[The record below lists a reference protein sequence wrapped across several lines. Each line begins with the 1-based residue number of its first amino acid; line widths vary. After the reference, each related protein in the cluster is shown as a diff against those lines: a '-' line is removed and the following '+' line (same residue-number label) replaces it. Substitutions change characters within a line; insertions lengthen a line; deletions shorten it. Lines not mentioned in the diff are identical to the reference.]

1 MRRNTKILI
10 FSLFIS
16 SLAYGGMK
24 DDITFLNELYRQE
37 RYEMA
42 IQESKKFLTIY
53 PDSKY
58 NKDLCKRIG
67 IISYLNGNYNDS
79 KIYFE
84 KYITDYKLKKSEKD
98 EAYSYFYRISLL
110 EKDKTKASY
119 YKKILQQNNEINE
132 MTDYES
138 GILLLNNGR
147 NEEALSHF
155 NEAISLKGKNLMNC
169 YLYQSL
175 VLLNL
180 GQYRNALNSVN
191 IYNNMD
197 SNEKDLPL
205 ITYLYGVLNYKLNN
219 VNKAIEYLET
229 GLKNFPNDSYSLK
242 GRLVLIEIYLNR
254 SEAPKAIR
262 LYSQLTNKN
271 DIIKASKIFGNF
283 FITKGEYTRAIDY
296 FDKIPNKDQQTQ
308 YAYAYSYFK
317 ENNFERAVTELN
329 KINNEKYINDANY
342 YKILSYYELKNYVK
356 ALDFEGN
363 LEKYSMDSKKY
374 NDIRIVFANSSYEL
388 GYYKK
393 AYDYYTEIYKDYPDI
408 ENLYRMMVIGR
419 KLDDE
424 KVMEEIL
431 VKYKES
437 FPEDKVYKKDIYVL
451 LGEFYYKNNKL
462 LKAENTYKEFLKTE
476 KNVDV
481 TNKLVDLLVNEK
493 KYTEVIEYLNTLE
506 PTDENQY
513 LKGIAYMGIG
523 NYKKANEFFK
533 ELNNK
538 ENIEVNLSEK
548 IRHSTIKNNF
558 LWEKYDSV
566 ISLGKEYIKNKKA
579 YKEDDIV
586 DILGIT
592 YYRKED
598 FKTAREYF
606 EILQS
611 YKGRYSYSKY
621 QIADTYFAEKDYQKA
636 LELFEEIGKN
646 KNYQKDYREGANY
659 WKLQCYLYLKNKD
672 KFLTESNEFIK
683 IYPKSTYIKNL
694 MIMRGKV
701 LVENGKL
708 DVALEE
714 YKKLYSK
721 LKTKKEKDLT
731 LEKIIDISLLSNDK
745 TEVKVWIDKL
755 NDKYKKAYYSS
766 VYYRNNDMLE
776 EARNSE
782 KVLLESSTYKD
793 YALKNL
799 ADDEYSNKKYTE
811 ALKYY
816 KELDNLEVSSYKDY
830 ALYMIGDI
838 YSKDGKNEDA
848 VVILTK
854 VFILYPNSDY
864 VIPAK
869 IKIAEIFETNKEYDK
884 AISAYKEID
893 ENPKANDYHE
903 FIIEKL
909 LYISLQQDNKVEALK
924 YYENLN
930 SLNPNVALKYKEII
944 DQIKA
949 VNAEKEEVKQN
960 GSDENQQ
967 KGSKEVKP
975 QNQNSEVKVED
986 KEMEEIITETKENKE
1001 IEVSEEIKK

>member
-1 MRRNTKILI
+1 MKRNTKLLI

-16 SLAYGGMK
+16 SLTYGGMK

-67 IISYLNGNYNDS
+67 VISYLNGNYGDA
-79 KIYFE
+79 KIYFD
-84 KYITDYKLKKSEKD
+84 KYITNYKLKKSEKD

-110 EKDKTKASY
+110 EKDSTKASY
-119 YKKILQQNNEINE
+119 YKKILQQNKEMNE

-138 GILLLNNGR
+138 GIILLNNGR

-155 NEAISLKGKNLMNC
+155 NEAISLNGKNLKNS

-180 GQYRNALNSVN
+180 GQYKNALNSVN
-191 IYNNMD
+191 IYNNMEGQD
-197 SNEKDLPL
+197 KDLPL
-205 ITYLYGVLNYKLNN
+205 VTYLYGVLNYRLNDI
-219 VNKAIEYLET
+219 NKAIDYLET
-229 GLKNFPNDSYSLK
+229 GLKNFPTDSYSLK

-271 DIIKASKIFGNF
+271 DIVKASKVFGNF
-283 FITKGEYTRAIDY
+283 FVTKGEYTRAIDY
-296 FDKIPNKDQQTQ
+296 FDKIQNKDQQTQ
-308 YAYAYSYFK
+308 YVYAYSYFK
-317 ENNFERAVTELN
+317 ENNFERALTELS
-329 KINNEKYINDANY
+329 KINDEKFIKDANY

-356 ALDFEGN
+356 ALEFESK
-363 LEKYSMDSKKY
+363 LENYTMDSKKY
-374 NDIRIVFANSSYEL
+374 NDVRIVFANSAYEL

-393 AYDYYTEIYKDYPDI
+393 AYDYYTEIYKDYPEI
-408 ENLYRMMVIGR
+408 ENLYRMMVIGK

-424 KVMEEIL
+424 KIMEEIL
-431 VKYKES
+431 AKYKES
-437 FPEDKVYKKDIYVL
+437 FPQDKVYKKDIYVL

-462 LKAENTYKEFLKTE
+462 LKAENTYKEFLKTD
-476 KNVDV
+476 KNTEV

-506 PTDENQY
+506 PNDENQY

-523 NYKKANEFFK
+523 NYKKADEFFDG
-533 ELNNK
+533 LNKK
-538 ENIEVNLSEK
+538 ENVEVNLSEK
-548 IRHSTIKNNF
+548 IKYSTIKNNF

-566 ISLGKEYIKNKKA
+566 ISQGKEYIKNKKA
-579 YKEDDIV
+579 YREDDIV

-592 YYRKED
+592 YYRQED

-606 EILQS
+606 EILQG

-621 QIADTYFAEKDYQKA
+621 QIADTYFAEKDYKNA
-636 LELFEEIGKN
+636 LSLYEEIGKN

-659 WKLQCYLYLKNKD
+659 WKLQCYLYLNNREN
-672 KFLTESNEFIK
+672 FLKESEEFAK
-683 IYPKSTYIKNL
+683 VYPKSSYIKNL
-694 MIMRGKV
+694 MIIRGKI
-701 LVENGKL
+701 LVEDGKL

-721 LKTKKEKDLT
+721 LKTNEEKDLT
-731 LEKIIDISLLSNDK
+731 LEKIIDISLMTDEK
-745 TEVKVWIDKL
+745 KEVKTWIDKL

-766 VYYRNNDMLE
+766 IYYRNNDMLE
-776 EARNSE
+776 EARKSE
-782 KVLLESSTYKD
+782 KILLETNTYKD

-799 ADDEYSNKKYTE
+799 ADDEYSNKKYKE

-816 KELDNLEVSSYKDY
+816 QELDKLDVSSYKDY
-830 ALYMIGDI
+830 ALFMIGDI
-838 YSKDGKNEDA
+838 YSRDNKNEDA

-854 VFILYPNSDY
+854 VFVLYPQSDY
-864 VIPAK
+864 VIPSK
-869 IKIAEIFETNKEYDK
+869 IKIAEIFEKTKDYDK
-884 AISAYKEID
+884 AIKAYKEID
-893 ENPKANDYHE
+893 ENPKASGYHE

-909 LYISLQQDNKVEALK
+909 LYISLQQDKKSEVLK
-924 YYENLN
+924 YYDVLN
-930 SLNPNVALKYKEII
+930 SISPNVASKYKEIV
-944 DQIKA
+944 DQIKNA
-949 VNAEKEEVKQN
+949 EAEKEAQKQAELN
-960 GSDENQQ
+960 E
-967 KGSKEVKP
+967 KSKEK
-975 QNQNSEVKVED
+975 SS
-986 KEMEEIITETKENKE
+986 ETKVNNESTQVKGLEKTEENKS
-1001 IEVSEEIKK
+1001 IETSNEIKN

>member
-1 MRRNTKILI
+1 MKRNTKLLI

-16 SLAYGGMK
+16 SLTYGGMK

-67 IISYLNGNYNDS
+67 VISYLNGNYGDA
-79 KIYFE
+79 KIYFD
-84 KYITDYKLKKSEKD
+84 KYITNYKLKKSEKD

-110 EKDKTKASY
+110 EKDSTKASY
-119 YKKILQQNNEINE
+119 YKKILQQNKEINE

-138 GILLLNNGR
+138 GIILLNNGR

-155 NEAISLKGKNLMNC
+155 NEAISLNGKNLKNS

-180 GQYRNALNSVN
+180 GQYKNALNSVN
-191 IYNNMD
+191 IYNNMEGQD
-197 SNEKDLPL
+197 KDLPL
-205 ITYLYGVLNYKLNN
+205 VTYLYGVLNYRLNDI
-219 VNKAIEYLET
+219 NKAIDYLET
-229 GLKNFPNDSYSLK
+229 GLKNFPTDSYSLK

-271 DIIKASKIFGNF
+271 DIVKASKVFGNF
-283 FITKGEYTRAIDY
+283 FVTKGEYTRAIDY
-296 FDKIPNKDQQTQ
+296 FDKIQNKDQQTQ
-308 YAYAYSYFK
+308 YVYAYSYFK
-317 ENNFERAVTELN
+317 ENNFERALTELS
-329 KINNEKYINDANY
+329 KINDEKFIKDANY

-356 ALDFEGN
+356 ALEFESK
-363 LEKYSMDSKKY
+363 LENYTMDNKKY
-374 NDIRIVFANSSYEL
+374 NDVRIVFANSAYEL

-393 AYDYYTEIYKDYPDI
+393 AYDYYTEIYKDYPEI
-408 ENLYRMMVIGR
+408 ENLYRMMVIGK

-424 KVMEEIL
+424 KIMEEIL
-431 VKYKES
+431 TKYKES
-437 FPEDKVYKKDIYVL
+437 FPQDKVYKKDIYVL

-462 LKAENTYKEFLKTE
+462 LKAENTYKEFLKTD
-476 KNVDV
+476 KNTEV

-506 PTDENQY
+506 PNDENQY

-523 NYKKANEFFK
+523 NYKKADEFFDG
-533 ELNNK
+533 LNKK
-538 ENIEVNLSEK
+538 ENVEVNLSEK
-548 IRHSTIKNNF
+548 IKYSTIKNNF

-566 ISLGKEYIKNKKA
+566 ISQGKEYIKNKKA
-579 YKEDDIV
+579 YREDDIV

-592 YYRKED
+592 YYRQED

-606 EILQS
+606 EILQG

-621 QIADTYFAEKDYQKA
+621 QIADTYFAEKDYKNA
-636 LELFEEIGKN
+636 LSLYEEIGKN

-659 WKLQCYLYLKNKD
+659 WKLQCYLYLNNREN
-672 KFLTESNEFIK
+672 FLKESEEFAK
-683 IYPKSTYIKNL
+683 VYPKSSYIKNL
-694 MIMRGKV
+694 MIIRGKI
-701 LVENGKL
+701 LVEDGKL

-721 LKTKKEKDLT
+721 LKTNEEKDLT
-731 LEKIIDISLLSNDK
+731 LEKIIDISLMTDEK
-745 TEVKVWIDKL
+745 KEVKTWIDKL

-766 VYYRNNDMLE
+766 NYYRNNDMLE
-776 EARNSE
+776 EARKSE
-782 KVLLESSTYKD
+782 KILLETNTYKD

-799 ADDEYSNKKYTE
+799 ADDEYSNKNYKE

-816 KELDNLEVSSYKDY
+816 QELDKLDISSYKDY
-830 ALYMIGDI
+830 ALFMIGDI
-838 YSKDGKNEDA
+838 YSRDNKNEDA

-854 VFILYPNSDY
+854 VFVLYPQSDY
-864 VIPAK
+864 VIPSK
-869 IKIAEIFETNKEYDK
+869 IKIAEIFEKTKDYDK
-884 AISAYKEID
+884 AIKAYKEID
-893 ENPKANDYHE
+893 ENPKASGYHE

-909 LYISLQQDNKVEALK
+909 LYISLQQDKKSEVLK
-924 YYENLN
+924 YYDVLN
-930 SLNPNVALKYKEII
+930 SISPNVASKYKEIV
-944 DQIKA
+944 DQIKNA
-949 VNAEKEEVKQN
+949 EAEKEAQKQAELN
-960 GSDENQQ
+960 E
-967 KGSKEVKP
+967 KSKEK
-975 QNQNSEVKVED
+975 SS
-986 KEMEEIITETKENKE
+986 ETKVNNESTQVKGLEKTEENKS
-1001 IEVSEEIKK
+1001 IETSNEIKN

>member
-1 MRRNTKILI
+1 MKRNTKLLI

-16 SLAYGGMK
+16 SLTYGGMK

-67 IISYLNGNYNDS
+67 VISYLNGNYGDA
-79 KIYFE
+79 KIYFD
-84 KYITDYKLKKSEKD
+84 KYITNYKLKKSEKD

-110 EKDKTKASY
+110 EKDSTKASY
-119 YKKILQQNNEINE
+119 YKKILQQNKEINE

-138 GILLLNNGR
+138 GIILLNNGR

-155 NEAISLKGKNLMNC
+155 NEAISLNGKNLKNS

-180 GQYRNALNSVN
+180 GQYKNALNSVN
-191 IYNNMD
+191 IYNNMEGQD
-197 SNEKDLPL
+197 KDLPL
-205 ITYLYGVLNYKLNN
+205 VTYLYGVLNYRLNDI
-219 VNKAIEYLET
+219 NKAIDYLET
-229 GLKNFPNDSYSLK
+229 GLKNFPTDSYSLK

-271 DIIKASKIFGNF
+271 DIVKASKVFGNF
-283 FITKGEYTRAIDY
+283 FVTKGEYTRAIDY
-296 FDKIPNKDQQTQ
+296 FDKIQNKDQQTQ
-308 YAYAYSYFK
+308 YVYAYSYFK
-317 ENNFERAVTELN
+317 ENNFERALTELS
-329 KINNEKYINDANY
+329 KINDEKFIKDANY

-356 ALDFEGN
+356 ALEFESK
-363 LEKYSMDSKKY
+363 LENYTMDSKKY
-374 NDIRIVFANSSYEL
+374 NDVRIVFANSAYEL

-393 AYDYYTEIYKDYPDI
+393 AYDYYTEIYKDYPEI
-408 ENLYRMMVIGR
+408 ENLYRMMVIGK

-424 KVMEEIL
+424 KIMEEIL
-431 VKYKES
+431 TKYKES
-437 FPEDKVYKKDIYVL
+437 FPQDKVYKKDIYVL

-462 LKAENTYKEFLKTE
+462 LKAENTYKEFLKTD
-476 KNVDV
+476 KNTEV

-506 PTDENQY
+506 PNDENQY

-523 NYKKANEFFK
+523 NYKKADEFFDG
-533 ELNNK
+533 LNKK
-538 ENIEVNLSEK
+538 ENVEVNLSEK
-548 IRHSTIKNNF
+548 IKYSTIKNNF

-566 ISLGKEYIKNKKA
+566 ISQGKEYIKNKKA
-579 YKEDDIV
+579 YREDDIV

-592 YYRKED
+592 YYRQED

-606 EILQS
+606 EILQG

-621 QIADTYFAEKDYQKA
+621 QIADTYFAEKDYKNA
-636 LELFEEIGKN
+636 LSLYEEIGKN

-659 WKLQCYLYLKNKD
+659 WKLQCYLYLNNREN
-672 KFLTESNEFIK
+672 FLKESEEFAK
-683 IYPKSTYIKNL
+683 VYPKSSYIKNL
-694 MIMRGKV
+694 MIIRGKI
-701 LVENGKL
+701 LVEDGKL

-721 LKTKKEKDLT
+721 LKTNEEKDLT
-731 LEKIIDISLLSNDK
+731 LEKIIDISLMTDEK
-745 TEVKVWIDKL
+745 KEVKTWIDKL

-766 VYYRNNDMLE
+766 NYYRNNDMLE
-776 EARNSE
+776 EARKSE
-782 KVLLESSTYKD
+782 KILLETNTYKD

-799 ADDEYSNKKYTE
+799 ADDEYSNKKYKE

-816 KELDNLEVSSYKDY
+816 QELDKLDISSYKDY
-830 ALYMIGDI
+830 ALFMIGDI
-838 YSKDGKNEDA
+838 YSRDNKNEDA

-854 VFILYPNSDY
+854 VFVLYPQSDY
-864 VIPAK
+864 VIPSK
-869 IKIAEIFETNKEYDK
+869 IKIAEIFEKTKDYDK
-884 AISAYKEID
+884 AIKAYKEID
-893 ENPKANDYHE
+893 ENPKASGYHE

-909 LYISLQQDNKVEALK
+909 LYISLQQDKKSEVLK
-924 YYENLN
+924 YYDVLN
-930 SLNPNVALKYKEII
+930 SISPNVASKYKEIV
-944 DQIKA
+944 DQIKNA
-949 VNAEKEEVKQN
+949 EAEKEAQKQAELN
-960 GSDENQQ
+960 E
-967 KGSKEVKP
+967 KSKEK
-975 QNQNSEVKVED
+975 SS
-986 KEMEEIITETKENKE
+986 ETKVNNESTQVKGLEKTEENKS
-1001 IEVSEEIKK
+1001 IETSNEIKN

>member
-1 MRRNTKILI
+1 MKRNTKLLI

-16 SLAYGGMK
+16 SLTYGGMK

-67 IISYLNGNYNDS
+67 VISYLNGNYGDA
-79 KIYFE
+79 KIYFD
-84 KYITDYKLKKSEKD
+84 KYITNYKLKKSEKD

-110 EKDKTKASY
+110 EKDSTKASY
-119 YKKILQQNNEINE
+119 YKKILQQNKEINE

-138 GILLLNNGR
+138 GIILLNNGR

-155 NEAISLKGKNLMNC
+155 NEAILLNGKNLKNS

-180 GQYRNALNSVN
+180 GQYKNALNSVN
-191 IYNNMD
+191 IYNNMEGQD
-197 SNEKDLPL
+197 KDLPL
-205 ITYLYGVLNYKLNN
+205 VTYLYGVLNYRLNDI
-219 VNKAIEYLET
+219 NKAIDYLET
-229 GLKNFPNDSYSLK
+229 GLKNFPTDSYSLK

-254 SEAPKAIR
+254 SEAPKAIK

-271 DIIKASKIFGNF
+271 DIVKASKVFGNF
-283 FITKGEYTRAIDY
+283 FVTKGEYTRAIDY
-296 FDKIPNKDQQTQ
+296 FDKIQNKDQQTQ
-308 YAYAYSYFK
+308 YVYAYSYFK
-317 ENNFERAVTELN
+317 ENNFERALTELS
-329 KINNEKYINDANY
+329 KINDEKFIKDANY

-356 ALDFEGN
+356 ALEFESK
-363 LEKYSMDSKKY
+363 LENYTMDSKKY
-374 NDIRIVFANSSYEL
+374 NDVRIVFANSAYEL

-393 AYDYYTEIYKDYPDI
+393 AYDYYTEIYKDYPEI
-408 ENLYRMMVIGR
+408 ENLYRMMVIGK

-424 KVMEEIL
+424 KIMEEIL
-431 VKYKES
+431 AKYKES
-437 FPEDKVYKKDIYVL
+437 FPQDKVYKKDIYVL

-462 LKAENTYKEFLKTE
+462 LKAENTYKEFLKTD
-476 KNVDV
+476 KNTEV

-506 PTDENQY
+506 PNDENQY

-523 NYKKANEFFK
+523 NYKKADEFFDG
-533 ELNNK
+533 LNKK
-538 ENIEVNLSEK
+538 ENVEVNLSEK
-548 IRHSTIKNNF
+548 IKYSTIKNNF

-566 ISLGKEYIKNKKA
+566 ISQGKEYIKNKKA
-579 YKEDDIV
+579 YREDDIV

-592 YYRKED
+592 YYRQED

-606 EILQS
+606 EILQG

-621 QIADTYFAEKDYQKA
+621 QIADTYFAEKDYKNA
-636 LELFEEIGKN
+636 LSLYEEIGKN

-659 WKLQCYLYLKNKD
+659 WKLQCYLYLNNREN
-672 KFLTESNEFIK
+672 FLKESEEFAK
-683 IYPKSTYIKNL
+683 VYPKSSYIKNL
-694 MIMRGKV
+694 MIIRGKI
-701 LVENGKL
+701 LVEDGKL

-721 LKTKKEKDLT
+721 LKTNEEKDLT
-731 LEKIIDISLLSNDK
+731 LEKIIDISLMTDEK
-745 TEVKVWIDKL
+745 KEVKTWIDKL

-766 VYYRNNDMLE
+766 IYYRNNDMLE
-776 EARNSE
+776 EARKSE
-782 KVLLESSTYKD
+782 KILLETNTYKD

-799 ADDEYSNKKYTE
+799 ADDEYSNKKYKE

-816 KELDNLEVSSYKDY
+816 QELDKLDVSSYKDY
-830 ALYMIGDI
+830 ALFMIGDI
-838 YSKDGKNEDA
+838 YSRDNKNEDA

-854 VFILYPNSDY
+854 VFVLYPQSDY
-864 VIPAK
+864 VIPSK
-869 IKIAEIFETNKEYDK
+869 IKIAEIFEKTKDYDK
-884 AISAYKEID
+884 AIKAYKEID
-893 ENPKANDYHE
+893 ENPKASGYHE

-909 LYISLQQDNKVEALK
+909 LYISLQQDKKSEVLK
-924 YYENLN
+924 YYDVLN
-930 SLNPNVALKYKEII
+930 SISPNVASKYKEIV
-944 DQIKA
+944 DQIKNA
-949 VNAEKEEVKQN
+949 EAEKEAQKQAELN
-960 GSDENQQ
+960 E
-967 KGSKEVKP
+967 KSKEK
-975 QNQNSEVKVED
+975 SS
-986 KEMEEIITETKENKE
+986 ETKVNNESTQVKGLKKTEENKS
-1001 IEVSEEIKK
+1001 IETSNEIKN

>member
-1 MRRNTKILI
+1 MKRNTKLLI

-16 SLAYGGMK
+16 SLTYGGMK

-67 IISYLNGNYNDS
+67 VISYLNGNYGDA
-79 KIYFE
+79 KIYFD
-84 KYITDYKLKKSEKD
+84 KYITNYKLKKSEKD

-110 EKDKTKASY
+110 EKDSTKASY
-119 YKKILQQNNEINE
+119 YKKILQQNKEMNE

-138 GILLLNNGR
+138 GIILLNNGR

-155 NEAISLKGKNLMNC
+155 NEAISLNGKNLKNS

-180 GQYRNALNSVN
+180 GQYKNALNSVN
-191 IYNNMD
+191 IYNNMEGQD
-197 SNEKDLPL
+197 KDLPL
-205 ITYLYGVLNYKLNN
+205 VTYLYGVLNYRLNDI
-219 VNKAIEYLET
+219 NKAIDYLET
-229 GLKNFPNDSYSLK
+229 GLKNFPTDSYSLK

-271 DIIKASKIFGNF
+271 DIVKASKVFGNF
-283 FITKGEYTRAIDY
+283 FVTKGEYTRAIDY
-296 FDKIPNKDQQTQ
+296 FDKIQNKDQQTQ
-308 YAYAYSYFK
+308 YVYAYSYFK
-317 ENNFERAVTELN
+317 ENNFERALTELS
-329 KINNEKYINDANY
+329 KINDEKFIKDANY

-356 ALDFEGN
+356 ALEFESK
-363 LEKYSMDSKKY
+363 LENYTMDSKKY
-374 NDIRIVFANSSYEL
+374 NDVRIVFANSAYEL

-393 AYDYYTEIYKDYPDI
+393 AYDYYTEIYKDYPEI
-408 ENLYRMMVIGR
+408 ENLYRMMVIGK

-424 KVMEEIL
+424 KIMEEIL
-431 VKYKES
+431 AKYKES
-437 FPEDKVYKKDIYVL
+437 FPQDKVYKKDIYVL

-462 LKAENTYKEFLKTE
+462 LKAENTYKEFLKTD
-476 KNVDV
+476 KNTEV

-506 PTDENQY
+506 PNDENQY

-523 NYKKANEFFK
+523 NYKKADEFFDG
-533 ELNNK
+533 LNKK
-538 ENIEVNLSEK
+538 ENVEVNLSEK
-548 IRHSTIKNNF
+548 IKYSTIKNNF

-566 ISLGKEYIKNKKA
+566 ISQGKEYIKNKKA
-579 YKEDDIV
+579 YREDDIV

-592 YYRKED
+592 YYRQED

-606 EILQS
+606 EILQG

-621 QIADTYFAEKDYQKA
+621 QIADTYFAEKDYKNA
-636 LELFEEIGKN
+636 LSLYEEIGKN

-659 WKLQCYLYLKNKD
+659 WKLQCYLYLNNREN
-672 KFLTESNEFIK
+672 FLKESEEFAK
-683 IYPKSTYIKNL
+683 VYPKSSYIKNL
-694 MIMRGKV
+694 MIIRGKI
-701 LVENGKL
+701 LVEDGKL

-721 LKTKKEKDLT
+721 LKTNEEKDLT
-731 LEKIIDISLLSNDK
+731 LEKIIDISLMTDEK
-745 TEVKVWIDKL
+745 KEVKTWIDKL

-766 VYYRNNDMLE
+766 IYYRNNDMLE
-776 EARNSE
+776 EARKSE
-782 KVLLESSTYKD
+782 KILLETNTYKD

-799 ADDEYSNKKYTE
+799 ADDEYSNKNYKE

-816 KELDNLEVSSYKDY
+816 QELDKLDVSSYKDY
-830 ALYMIGDI
+830 ALFMIGDI
-838 YSKDGKNEDA
+838 YSRDNKNEDA

-854 VFILYPNSDY
+854 VFVLYPQSDY
-864 VIPAK
+864 VIPSK
-869 IKIAEIFETNKEYDK
+869 IKIAEIFEKTKDYDK
-884 AISAYKEID
+884 AIKAYKEID
-893 ENPKANDYHE
+893 ENPKASGYHE

-909 LYISLQQDNKVEALK
+909 LYISLQQDKKSEVLK
-924 YYENLN
+924 YYDVLN
-930 SLNPNVALKYKEII
+930 SISPNVASKYKEIV
-944 DQIKA
+944 DQIKN
-949 VNAEKEEVKQN
+949 VEAEKEAQKQAELN
-960 GSDENQQ
+960 E
-967 KGSKEVKP
+967 KSKEK
-975 QNQNSEVKVED
+975 SS
-986 KEMEEIITETKENKE
+986 ETKVNNESTQVKGLKKTEENKS
-1001 IEVSEEIKK
+1001 IETSNEIKN